1 MYDIRTHVLL
11 WGCSFAVEHKN
22 FEMCHLAQLG
32 IVHRLV
38 PFKGLIQRTKKTY
51 LFMEAFKA

>member
-38 PFKGLIQRTKKTY
+38 PFKGPIQRTKD
-51 LFMEAFKA
+51 LFIYGSV

>member
-1 MYDIRTHVLL
+1 MYDTRTHVPL

-38 PFKGLIQRTKKTY
+38 PFKGLIQRSKD
-51 LFMEAFKA
+51 LFIYESV